1 MPDVKL
7 DVKLND
13 LRRYAILNR
22 TPVTYLD
29 QGGRKARVNRK
40 GIVEIP
46 GITGAPPY
54 NVEDVL
60 AAARE
65 FVLEPEGPNTEVRR
79 LNRQQIVE
87 LLTGAAHGPAPKDQE
102 E

>member
-1 MPDVKL
+1 MSEVKL
-7 DVKLND
+7 SD

-22 TPVTYLD
+22 TPITCQD
-29 QGGRKARVNRK
+29 SSGRKALVNRK

-46 GITGAPPY
+46 GIAGPPSY

-60 AAARE
+60 SAAQE
-65 FVLEPEGPNTEVRR
+65 FVLEPEGPQPQVRR
-79 LNRQQIVE
+79 LSRQQIAE
-87 LLTGAAHGPAPKDQE
+87 LLAASAPVPVPKEKE

>member
-46 GITGAPPY
+46 GINGAPPY

-79 LNRQQIVE
+79 LNRQQIVD
-87 LLTGAAHGPAPKDQE
+87 LLTGAAHRPAPKDQE